1 MKYCKLCLLPDTKP
15 QLTFDENGVCSACIN
30 NKLKENVN
38 WEQKEKDFLQI
49 IEKYKNTDNSNYD
62 CIIPVSGGRDSTY
75 QTYAMKEMFG
85 MNPLAVAFHPLD
97 QTEIGRKNLD
107 NLKKLN
113 VDCIEFSTKPG
124 TYLKISK
131 IWINRTRRFSMA

>member
-49 IEKYKNTDNSNYD
+49 IEKYKNTDNSNLHY
-62 CIIPVSGGRDSTY
+62 SS
-75 QTYAMKEMFG
+75 
-85 MNPLAVAFHPLD
+85 
-97 QTEIGRKNLD
+97 
-107 NLKKLN
+107 
-113 VDCIEFSTKPG
+113 
-124 TYLKISK
+124 
-131 IWINRTRRFSMA
+131 